1 MSFRERVRLSKA
13 RDRGMSGAMVDIAP
27 HWVYVGIKEQVVGET
42 WSRHEERDDRKRGR
56 RRCAT
61 SSSFSVYSFSI
72 QNGQGATRGQGGAQS
87 GLMTSEAGKP

>member
-27 HWVYVGIKEQVVGET
+27 HGVYVGIKEQVVGES

-56 RRCAT
+56 RRRALVCIHPLYKMGK
-61 SSSFSVYSFSI
+61 V
-72 QNGQGATRGQGGAQS
+72 QRGVREERSLG
-87 GLMTSEAGKP
+87 